1 MPRRIPASGKQRKAK
16 LLKHRA
22 IKRGDLPEEE
32 QAFRAQKKKPSK
44 AKHSHR
50 TAGRLG
56 GSGTT
61 SKSDKVATA
70 RALQSAFLKPSRSFL
85 DLSRLLSTTL
95 TLPRPIPEDAIYPS
109 KDVILDDY
117 LDDLGC
123 PKRPAWSFNS
133 TKKEVEQ
140 NEERKFQEWLKGAQ
154 ASVEKWRGV
163 GLESTEERIVSGEIK
178 SPSYFEL
185 NLQVWRQL

>member
-1 MPRRIPASGKQRKAK
+1 MPRRVPASGKQRKAK
-16 LLKHRA
+16 LQQHRA

-32 QAFRAQKKKPSK
+32 QAFRAQKKKTSK
-44 AKHSHR
+44 GKHSHR
-50 TAGRLG
+50 TGGRPGAGNP
-56 GSGTT
+56 T
-61 SKSDKVATA
+61 KADKVTTA
-70 RALQSAFLKPSRSFL
+70 RELQSAFLKPSRSFL

-95 TLPRPIPEDAIYPS
+95 PLPRPIPDDALYPS
-109 KDVILDDY
+109 KDVVLDNY

-140 NEERKFQEWLKGAQ
+140 NEERQFKSWLKGAQ
-154 ASVEKWRGV
+154 ESVEKWRGV